1 MNVLMWWICMFCKSP
16 ELARRLHTFVACVLD
31 RVVEHEMNWFSHLER
46 TCERDLLKGFTGI
59 YWKVGEEGVWT
70 IHQIQGSCTCAHACM
85 HACHHTHTHVHMRTH
100 RIIISVLCC
109 GWCVRYW
116 IVYRHR

>member
-1 MNVLMWWICMFCKSP
+1 MFCKSP
-16 ELARRLHTFVACVLD
+16 ELAHRLHTFVACVLD

-59 YWKVGEEGVWT
+59 YWKAGEEGVWT
-70 IHQIQGSCTCAHACM
+70 IHQIQGSCTCAHAC
-85 HACHHTHTHVHMRTH
+85 HHTHTHVHMCTH